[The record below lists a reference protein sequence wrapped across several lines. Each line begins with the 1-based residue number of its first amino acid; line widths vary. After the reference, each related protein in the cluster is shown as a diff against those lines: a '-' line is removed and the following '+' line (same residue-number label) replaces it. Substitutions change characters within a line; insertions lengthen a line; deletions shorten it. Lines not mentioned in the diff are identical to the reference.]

1 MSEQE
6 AVFSKVV
13 SAGKKKYY
21 MDVRK
26 AKTGNL
32 YLSIKEVT
40 LGDTQDKSE
49 SRRILVFDNAIKDF
63 GEGMDEIRKYM
74 PGKERVRSEAEKVA
88 F

>member
-32 YLSIKEVT
+32 YLTIKEVT
-40 LGDTQDKSE
+40 IGDTQEKSE
-49 SRRILVFDNAIKDF
+49 ARRILVFDNAIKDF
-63 GEGMDEIRKYM
+63 GEGMDEIRKHM
-74 PGKERVRSEAEKVA
+74 PAKDRVKPESERVA

>member
-63 GEGMDEIRKYM
+63 GEGMDEIRKHM
-74 PGKERVRSEAEKVA
+74 PGKEKVRSEAEKVA

>member
-6 AVFSKVV
+6 AVFTKVV

-26 AKTGNL
+26 AKTGSL
-32 YLSIKEVT
+32 YLTIKEVT
-40 LGDTQDKSE
+40 IGDTQDKSE

-63 GEGMDEIRKYM
+63 GEGMDEIRKHM
-74 PGKERVRSEAEKVA
+74 PAKDSPKKESEKVA